1 MAGVREYMRRGLRR
15 DVRALLHCVCC
26 TAGGILGLWQGM
38 LAVPTEAPSPH
49 VWTAFTDVMQPV
61 AIGVGIGVVAGGLLA
76 TGVCVAVPWLR
87 PSGDRA

>member
-15 DVRALLHCVCC
+15 DVRAVLHCACC

-61 AIGVGIGVVAGGLLA
+61 TIGVGIGVVVGALLA

-87 PSGDRA
+87 PSGERA